1 MLARIYFSDTKIFEL
16 HDNGY
21 IQYQSFKDQI
31 TGVDEP
37 EEEPREDHPVEFYA
51 PLVGTRH
58 IDPKNGLTYQTVDIK
73 TTPNRDI
80 VAWRRR
86 IIRGVLQ
93 DTSQGPFHV
102 HDIYTYTQQTLKNGM
117 LNERHS
123 VAISPSG
130 ISHRVAPDP
139 DVIARDGPSG
149 VVSPTS
155 GETVRLSTNGTLRS
169 KRSLTNMQQNVDPR
183 GNATPLVPNQTTQNE
198 WNMITTSTADK
209 KNVERFK
216 RFRVTTHLASA
227 IASGAVYC

>member
-1 MLARIYFSDTKIFEL
+1 MFVGYDNDDQGPLLARIYFPDTKIFEL

-37 EEEPREDHPVEFYA
+37 EEEPPENHPVEFYA

-73 TTPNRDI
+73 VTSNREI

-102 HDIYTYTQQTLKNGM
+102 HDIHTYTQRTLKNG
-117 LNERHS
+117 LLDERPS
-123 VAISPSG
+123 VVSSPSG
-130 ISHRVAPDP
+130 ISQWVAPEP
-139 DVIARDGPSG
+139 DVNARSRPLESK
-149 VVSPTS
+149 SPMI
-155 GETVRLSTNGTLRS
+155 GETVRLGSNGTTECGSYGKCYAPSTELNRS
-169 KRSLTNMQQNVDPR
+169 K
-183 GNATPLVPNQTTQNE
+183 
-198 WNMITTSTADK
+198 
-209 KNVERFK
+209 
-216 RFRVTTHLASA
+216 
-227 IASGAVYC
+227 